1 MHELLLNKLA
11 WKKKKVIN
19 NIKFIIIRL
28 RKKIEK
34 IVYKKG

>member
-11 WKKKKVIN
+11 WKKKVIN